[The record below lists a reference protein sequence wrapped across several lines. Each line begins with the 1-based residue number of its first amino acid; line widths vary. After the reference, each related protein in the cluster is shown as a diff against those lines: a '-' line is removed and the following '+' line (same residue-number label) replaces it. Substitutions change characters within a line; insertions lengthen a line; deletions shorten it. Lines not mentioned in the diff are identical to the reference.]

1 MFLNPKPESRP
12 DIAFK
17 ALHTIKNLSPKD
29 RQNASFIRVLFSL
42 PIPTYSICS
51 VQCTG
56 FRDKRLD
63 SRSRGKKRRE
73 REMARVA
80 WLLLYWRV
88 LFFLFFGDGEKC
100 GLRR

>member
-56 FRDKRLD
+56 FRDERAILEA
-63 SRSRGKKRRE
+63 GGRRWKE

-80 WLLLYWRV
+80 WLW
-88 LFFLFFGDGEKC
+88 FILFFG
-100 GLRR
+100 